1 VELSDGIHPRP
12 QEVLTVHANAALTP
26 RARLRLAQLVVEQD
40 WPVAR
45 AAERFRLFWPTAKA
59 GPVGIAP
66 GAKRAWSIG
75 SSCPR
80 RSPRATS
87 APVVRRV
94 VGLRWGQR
102 VGPVGF
108 AALVGLAPSMVYR
121 ILVACRIN
129 GLSAVDRATG
139 GEVVAAVIGC
149 LALVG
154 HHFHG
159 RDDRI

>member
-1 VELSDGIHPRP
+1 
-12 QEVLTVHANAALTP
+12 
-26 RARLRLAQLVVEQD
+26 
-40 WPVAR
+40 
-45 AAERFRLFWPTAKA
+45 
-59 GPVGIAP
+59 
-66 GAKRAWSIG
+66 
-75 SSCPR
+75 
-80 RSPRATS
+80 
-87 APVVRRV
+87 V

-139 GEVVAAVIGC
+139 GVVAAVIGC